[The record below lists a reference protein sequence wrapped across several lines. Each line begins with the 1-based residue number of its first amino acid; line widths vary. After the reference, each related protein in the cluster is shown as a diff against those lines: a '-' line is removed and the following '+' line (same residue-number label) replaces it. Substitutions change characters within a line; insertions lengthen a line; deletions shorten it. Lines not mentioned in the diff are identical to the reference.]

1 METIEALLTRR
12 SVRNFVPEKM
22 PEQELIDKVV
32 KAGTYAPSGKGK
44 QPAVIVEIT
53 DKVVRDRLSELN
65 ARFMGHR
72 RSSQCWLIGNVLLIS
87 TMAR

>member
-32 KAGTYAPSGKGK
+32 KVNSRP
-44 QPAVIVEIT
+44 
-53 DKVVRDRLSELN
+53 
-65 ARFMGHR
+65 
-72 RSSQCWLIGNVLLIS
+72 LLW
-87 TMAR
+87 R